1 MSPPGL
7 RLRIVGTRSWHA
19 KIDMEI
25 SAMIAEINAIEQLP
39 RKRTLDEPEPE
50 LLFVSECA
58 GDDVRLGF
66 DTPPKT
72 IKYKKV
78 KRC

>member
-1 MSPPGL
+1 
-7 RLRIVGTRSWHA
+7 
-19 KIDMEI
+19 
-25 SAMIAEINAIEQLP
+25 MIAEMNAIEQLP

-72 IKYKKV
+72 IKYKKKV